1 MAFFVKAF
9 SRKPEVRINLTVMA
23 KEVIRRETGPRQID
37 ITQGRELLRHARTY
51 LAEQCLDNPK
61 GFAAWL
67 MDEVR
72 AVKKARKLLKRL
84 RPD

>member
-1 MAFFVKAF
+1 MPFFVKAF
-9 SRKPEVRINLTVMA
+9 SRKPKVHMNLSVMV
-23 KEVIRRETGPRQID
+23 KEVIRREEGPRQID
-37 ITQGRELLRHARTY
+37 ITQGREFARHFRTY

-61 GFAAWL
+61 GFAEWL
-67 MDEVR
+67 MKEVK